1 MNIILETVVI
11 EHLDIFEEK
20 SHHVFDWLFQIVV
33 FVLCLVALCSSAVI
47 NSAPDA
53 IATPELEQNDQ
64 IDELESDDLSTAET
78 ANPQYFGTS
87 N

>member
-1 MNIILETVVI
+1 MI
-11 EHLDIFEEK
+11 
-20 SHHVFDWLFQIVV
+20 
-33 FVLCLVALCSSAVI
+33 FVLCLVALCSSAAI

-64 IDELESDDLSTAET
+64 IDELESDDLSAAET

-87 N
+87 NLYMIFNGIFNLFTKKCFIV